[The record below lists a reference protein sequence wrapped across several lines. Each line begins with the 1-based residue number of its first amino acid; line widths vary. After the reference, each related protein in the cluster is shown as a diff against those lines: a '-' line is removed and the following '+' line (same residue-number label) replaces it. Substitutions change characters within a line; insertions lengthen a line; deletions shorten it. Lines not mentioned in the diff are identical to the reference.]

1 MPFYEI
7 NWNKFG
13 IALIEADSEDEAFEY
28 LQQEIE
34 YDEAHVDNVREDCPS
49 NKCWYDPLAL
59 RNNRQ

>member
-34 YDEAHVDNVREDCPS
+34 YDEAHVDNVREDFPS
-49 NKCWYDPLAL
+49 NKCWYDPVSIEK
-59 RNNRQ
+59 

>member
-34 YDEAHVDNVREDCPS
+34 YDEAHVDNVREDCPL
-49 NKCWYDPLAL
+49 NKCWYDPVSIEK
-59 RNNRQ
+59 

>member
-1 MPFYEI
+1 MKSI
-7 NWNKFG
+7 G

-49 NKCWYDPLAL
+49 NKCWYDPVSIEK
-59 RNNRQ
+59 